1 MNLQRRVT
9 HKTTTS
15 PSKHSTFESG
25 TKSMLLIIPFHQSL
39 EWVLKS
45 KTKPNLHTP
54 KQTLNSNKISRYSNP
69 QILLLKNKIS
79 TDLVGSSTLHN
90 QKQAYKNTKPL
101 QYFYLEE
108 TKETPIFRYKTKT
121 LPPPIFTIE
130 ISPSFPFPSIEL
142 SCTTLNTNQKLNLSN
157 RNTKILVAE

>member
-9 HKTTTS
+9 HKTTTF

-25 TKSMLLIIPFHQSL
+25 TESMLLSIPFHQSL

-45 KTKPNLHTP
+45 KTKSNLHTP

-108 TKETPIFRYKTKT
+108 TKETPIF
-121 LPPPIFTIE
+121 
-130 ISPSFPFPSIEL
+130 
-142 SCTTLNTNQKLNLSN
+142 
-157 RNTKILVAE
+157 